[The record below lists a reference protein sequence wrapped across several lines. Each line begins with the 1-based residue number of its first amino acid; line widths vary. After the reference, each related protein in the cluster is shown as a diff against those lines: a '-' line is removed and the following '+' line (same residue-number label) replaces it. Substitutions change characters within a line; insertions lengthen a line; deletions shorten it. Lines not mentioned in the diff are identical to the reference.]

1 MQTKIDIQDLT
12 IRMER
17 AEDERNVIRLAQ
29 LDSAWPPAGPR
40 LLAVAAGRPL
50 AALSLESG
58 RVIADPFVPSGPVVE
73 LLRARAAQL
82 GFTPPRR
89 GLRDRLRHLRPRPA
103 SARAAA
109 AHQVGPVRPRLQ
121 RPLGPLA

>member
-40 LLAVAAGRPL
+40 LLAVSSGRPL
-50 AALSLESG
+50 AAISLESG

-73 LLRARAAQL
+73 LLRARAAQF

-89 GLRDRLRHLRPRPA
+89 GLRDRLRHRPTTP
-103 SARAAA
+103 AAA
-109 AHQVGPVRPRLQ
+109 ARRTAPVRPKLQ

>member
-1 MQTKIDIQDLT
+1 MQPKIDIQDLT

-17 AEDERNVIRLAQ
+17 TEDERSVIRLAQ

-40 LLAVAAGRPL
+40 LLVVAAGRPL
-50 AALSLESG
+50 AAISLESG
-58 RVIADPFVPSGPVVE
+58 RVIADPFVPSGPLVE

-82 GFTPPRR
+82 GFSPPRR
-89 GLRDRLRHLRPRPA
+89 GLRDRLRHLRPAP
-103 SARAAA
+103 AAA
-109 AHQVGPVRPRLQ
+109 AARQAGPVRPRLQ

>member
-1 MQTKIDIQDLT
+1 MHTKIDIQDLT

-40 LLAVAAGRPL
+40 LLAVSSGRPL
-50 AALSLESG
+50 AAISLESG
-58 RVIADPFVPSGPVVE
+58 RVIADPFLPSGPVVE
-73 LLRARAAQL
+73 LLRTRAVQL
-82 GFTPPRR
+82 GFTPPRQ
-89 GLRDRLRHLRPRPA
+89 GLRRRLGRRRPA
-103 SARAAA
+103 PAAA
-109 AHQVGPVRPRLQ
+109 ARRTAPVSPKLQ